1 MIEVNW
7 RNRFK
12 WSIYRRKDLLVRT
25 VLIKH
30 CVSLLILSLKLGP
43 DRRYEHIVMDNLV
56 YIVVFLSCFAFSSQ
70 GLVLQKAVEDL
81 TNFYE
86 VDTIKES
93 DDRLFLDNLK
103 NSEDKSELA
112 YIVLVPKAS
121 QEYKLLQD
129 KSEDYSKYV
138 IIKTKPKLLD
148 LDAYSLVPRVDK
160 SKRMVMWLNMY
171 CEMHPDCDKNK
182 LNEELMK
189 IRPYLQF

>member
-7 RNRFK
+7 RNRIK
-12 WSIYRRKDLLVRT
+12 WSIYSCQHLAVRT

-30 CVSLLILSLKLGP
+30 CVSLLILLLKLDT
-43 DRRYEHIVMDNLV
+43 DRRYEDTVMDNLV
-56 YIVVFLSCFAFSSQ
+56 YIVVFLSYFAYPNQ
-70 GLVLQKAVEDL
+70 GLVLQKAVED

-93 DDRLFLDNLK
+93 DDRPLLDYFK

-112 YIVLVPKAS
+112 YIVLMPKDS
-121 QEYKLLQD
+121 QEYKVLLD
-129 KSEDYSKYV
+129 NSEDYSKYV

-148 LDAYSLVPRVDK
+148 LDPYSLVPRVDK
-160 SKRMVMWLNMY
+160 SKQMVMWLNVY